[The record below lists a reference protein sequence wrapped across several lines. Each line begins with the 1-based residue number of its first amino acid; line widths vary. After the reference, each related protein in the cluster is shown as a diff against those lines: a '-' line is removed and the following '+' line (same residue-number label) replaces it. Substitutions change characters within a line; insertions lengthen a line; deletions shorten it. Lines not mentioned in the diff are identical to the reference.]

1 MLSESALGLIRDV
14 FSNPDLF
21 RRAHRI
27 RRREVAW
34 RPLDP
39 SAVFEHSAVVVS
51 EEELLAGLPVPVLH
65 AEAEAPVTLLA
76 SRSLPGHS
84 FGTRTAE
91 AFQVTLKPGAD
102 AAACCIESFPEG
114 WLFLVPNSHQTAW
127 LLSVGAGD
135 LLSESRVIV
144 SRIDVRQPA
153 AGRFPCYPAIAQPL
167 TGADWLACGSAAM
180 AFDPICGDGTAHA
193 VREAVLAAAV
203 VRAAEEGEPWEDVRE
218 HYESRMI
225 LGFRRH
231 LALALSFYRLGVHDQ
246 PTRLVLT
253 LSAGVNPAE
262 AVDLSRYRL
271 VAPGPDGKFNTADD
285 QVIPFASAVYD
296 PARHTIT
303 LTTVNTVN
311 FHYVYRFTAEIPSVG
326 TDVFVAVLNGK
337 SSFPPGTVL

>member
-14 FSNPDLF
+14 FSSPDLF

-34 RPLDP
+34 RPSDP
-39 SAVFEHSAVVVS
+39 PAVFEHAAVVVS
-51 EEELLAGLPVPVLH
+51 EEELLAGLPVPVLQV
-65 AEAEAPVTLLA
+65 EAEAPVTLVA

-91 AFQVTLKPGAD
+91 ASQVTLKPGAD

-114 WLFLVPNSHQTAW
+114 WLFLVPNGPETAW
-127 LLSVGAGD
+127 LLSVGPGD
-135 LLSESRVIV
+135 LLHESRIIAP
-144 SRIDVRQPA
+144 RIESRQPP

-167 TGADWLACGSAAM
+167 TGTDWLACGSAAM

-203 VRAAEEGEPWEDVRE
+203 VRAAQDGEPWEDVRA

-231 LALALSFYRLGVHDQ
+231 LALALSFYRSGHGGAWW
-246 PTRLVLT
+246 T
-253 LSAGVNPAE
+253 AE
-262 AVDLSRYRL
+262 ADAAGQGIMWCDEQAKSFGPPRYRMEGDQL
-271 VAPGPDGKFNTADD
+271 HRIGK
-285 QVIPFASAVYD
+285 
-296 PARHTIT
+296 
-303 LTTVNTVN
+303 
-311 FHYVYRFTAEIPSVG
+311 
-326 TDVFVAVLNGK
+326 
-337 SSFPPGTVL
+337 